1 VVVLG
6 VERDMM
12 IASGNKHGKIVFLT
26 QKERLHL
33 AAWAGQREVVKLLCQ
48 KEADVSASA
57 ADDMAAIHFA
67 SQKGHMEIVRLLL
80 AAGAHVNSRTRKGMT
95 PLHYAVQGGFED
107 LTKLL
112 IKRGANLQ
120 SQTKARKT
128 PIELARTEAFQ
139 AVVKAAELE
148 RQALR
153 NAKSEPAKSISQ
165 PEKNHG
171 TEEKMVQETSSAVS
185 NTQDLGDAQGLGPDE
200 NKVQISES
208 TAGRKRASLEEVEA
222 VSAVGTDLGLS
233 ANNEETGTV
242 LIGPRSKKAK
252 ISLSHLFADEV
263 EGES

>member
-1 VVVLG
+1 MVVLG

-80 AAGAHVNSRTRKGMT
+80 AAGAHVNSCTRKGMT

-139 AVVKAAELE
+139 AVVRAAELE

-153 NAKSEPAKSISQ
+153 NAKSKPAKPILQ

-171 TEEKMVQETSSAVS
+171 TEEKKVQETSSAGS
-185 NTQDLGDAQGLGPDE
+185 DAQDLGDAQGLGPDE
-200 NKVQISES
+200 NNVQISES

-233 ANNEETGTV
+233 ANEETGTV